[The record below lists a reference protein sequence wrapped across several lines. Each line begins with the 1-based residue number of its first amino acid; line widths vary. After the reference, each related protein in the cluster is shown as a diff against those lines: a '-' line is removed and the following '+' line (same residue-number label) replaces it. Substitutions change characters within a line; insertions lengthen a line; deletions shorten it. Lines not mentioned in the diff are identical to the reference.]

1 MEITEIKNYLEH
13 HEIENKQILEKFLN
27 KEQEYYLR
35 SNLFGHI
42 TGSAFILN
50 KEMDKALLILHGKYN
65 KWVSPGGHV
74 DEGETA
80 KVASKR
86 ESQEEVGLNN
96 LEYLSQEIFDIDVHV
111 IPGKQ
116 KGNVFEPEHWHFD
129 VRYIFINPNNEDVNL
144 NELEAK
150 GFKYESL
157 NVLRSDADPSIAR
170 QAEKAIKL
178 VENLKKAKKM
188 KIS

>member
-1 MEITEIKNYLEH
+1 MKYKIKKFQK
-13 HEIENKQILEKFLN
+13 IFLN

-80 KVASKR
+80 FGSSK
-86 ESQEEVGLNN
+86 
-96 LEYLSQEIFDIDVHV
+96 
-111 IPGKQ
+111 
-116 KGNVFEPEHWHFD
+116 
-129 VRYIFINPNNEDVNL
+129 
-144 NELEAK
+144 
-150 GFKYESL
+150 
-157 NVLRSDADPSIAR
+157 
-170 QAEKAIKL
+170 
-178 VENLKKAKKM
+178 
-188 KIS
+188 

>member
-1 MEITEIKNYLEH
+1 MST
-13 HEIENKQILEKFLN
+13 
-27 KEQEYYLR
+27 
-35 SNLFGHI
+35 
-42 TGSAFILN
+42 
-50 KEMDKALLILHGKYN
+50 
-65 KWVSPGGHV
+65 
-74 DEGETA
+74 
-80 KVASKR
+80 
-86 ESQEEVGLNN
+86 
-96 LEYLSQEIFDIDVHV
+96 QEIFDIDVHV

-116 KGNVFEPEHWHFD
+116 KGNGFEPEHWHFD

-157 NVLRSDADPSIAR
+157 DVLRNDADPSIAR